1 MLRRTLW
8 LLIAFPTA
16 ALLITL
22 AVANRHSV
30 RLVLDPFRPETPV
43 LSIVL
48 PFYGY
53 LFGALL
59 IGVLLGGAATWLTQG
74 RWRRTARIR
83 STEAKRWQSEADRL
97 VRERDADVASRGKAL
112 APGAQHVGGAYVARA
127 DAAHVAQPR
136 CLRQQQAERDRAQ

>member
-1 MLRRTLW
+1 MLKRILW
-8 LLIAFPTA
+8 LLIAFPAA

-43 LSIVL
+43 LSVVM

-59 IGVLLGGAATWLTQG
+59 IGVLLGGTATGHSQG
-74 RWRRTARIR
+74 RWRRVARVR
-83 STEAKRWQSEADRL
+83 SGEAKRWQAEADRL
-97 VRERDADVASRGKAL
+97 MRERDAQVSARNKAL
-112 APGAQHVGGAYVARA
+112 AAPEKRN
-127 DAAHVAQPR
+127 AA
-136 CLRQQQAERDRAQ
+136 